1 MKRNEIRTSIKNIF
15 GMLWD
20 VLGLYEKTECYNRI
34 PKEFGEGDIWDF
46 MGDRLLEV
54 RKEISKLFLGEEE
67 LRNQLLQ
74 IADETEHFVR
84 RYERPGVVKR
94 WKQLNPKL
102 LFWDCAF
109 DIKKKEP
116 LAYRKMSWGISNLEL
131 SCYPD
136 EELEKAREEYF
147 ENLEEQM
154 EEHNLRYS
162 EERVFQDEVQR
173 TLLLVFEEDF
183 KEYL

>member
-20 VLGLYEKTECYNRI
+20 
-34 PKEFGEGDIWDF
+34 
-46 MGDRLLEV
+46 
-54 RKEISKLFLGEEE
+54 
-67 LRNQLLQ
+67 
-74 IADETEHFVR
+74 
-84 RYERPGVVKR
+84 
-94 WKQLNPKL
+94 
-102 LFWDCAF
+102 CAF

-116 LAYRKMSWGISNLEL
+116 LAYQKMSWGISNLEL
-131 SCYPD
+131 FCYPD

-173 TLLLVFEEDF
+173 TLLLVFEADF
-183 KEYL
+183 QEYL

>member
-1 MKRNEIRTSIKNIF
+1 M
-15 GMLWD
+15 
-20 VLGLYEKTECYNRI
+20 
-34 PKEFGEGDIWDF
+34 
-46 MGDRLLEV
+46 
-54 RKEISKLFLGEEE
+54 
-67 LRNQLLQ
+67 
-74 IADETEHFVR
+74 
-84 RYERPGVVKR
+84 
-94 WKQLNPKL
+94 
-102 LFWDCAF
+102 
-109 DIKKKEP
+109 
-116 LAYRKMSWGISNLEL
+116 EL